1 MKSKTLALAAFI
13 ISLTMHVKAQNLHIG
28 IKAGADINKINGQS
42 FKKQFSYGYQVGV
55 FSEIGLTSRFGIQ
68 PEILLSQV
76 NVDTTDN
83 FSDVYHVSG
92 LKNVNLKYLK
102 IPLLLNYKPNA
113 FVSLQVG
120 PQYGILLD
128 KNKSAFDNGK
138 SAFKQGDFSMVGG
151 LQLNITKIRLY
162 GRYAVGLS
170 NLNDIDNTEKWKSQS
185 FQVGVGVT
193 L

>member
-1 MKSKTLALAAFI
+1 MKLKTLALAAITFA
-13 ISLTMHVKAQNLHIG
+13 LTTHAKAQNFHFG

-83 FSDVYHVSG
+83 FSDVYHVRG
-92 LKNVNLKYLK
+92 LNNVNLKYLK

-128 KNKSAFDNGK
+128 KNKSAVDNGK